1 MIGKAMAVLTLEDCS
16 ASRAPG
22 RLLRRLD
29 KVMATYVASKFDG
42 GGISF
47 QQWVALKVV
56 RDGTVTNA
64 GELARE
70 LGITTGATTRMID
83 LLEARGLLMRNR
95 AADDRRVVQVEIM
108 PEGRAAVLTLQ
119 EHVVDSWNA
128 VLADFRQEDVTMLVD
143 LLARVLAAAE
153 RVTDGTAASKEMEA

>member
-1 MIGKAMAVLTLEDCS
+1 MAVLTLEDCS

-29 KVMATYVASKFDG
+29 KIMATFVESKFDDQG
-42 GGISF
+42 LSF

-56 RDGTVTNA
+56 RDGSVTNA

-83 LLEARGLLMRNR
+83 LLEARGLLARSR
-95 AADDRRVVQVEIM
+95 AADDRRVVQVEITS
-108 PEGRAAVLTLQ
+108 EGRAAVLTLQ
-119 EHVVDSWNA
+119 EHVVDSWNE
-128 VLADFRQEDVTMLVD
+128 VLADFHQEDVTMLVN

-153 RVTDGTAASKEMEA
+153 RVTDGAAASKEIEV